1 MTYFIPIGV
10 IKDRITKM
18 YHKYLNGKLW
28 PYQLPCFINCFS
40 YDPAN
45 KAWLF
50 EDFICELEAAYSFK
64 INCILK
70 RQVISLNKNSSLISK
85 NYNSISWSPI
95 CTPLIQSNTDIWCE
109 HMAGLFNIYLYG
121 CVSPLVPECAVYLCL
136 YVCETHGKVILVLRY
151 QGWTIIDP

>member
-18 YHKYLNGKLW
+18 YHKYLNEKLW

-50 EDFICELEAAYSFK
+50 EDFICELEASYSFK
-64 INCILK
+64 ISCILK
-70 RQVISLNKNSSLISK
+70 RQVTFLKKNSSLISK
-85 NYNSISWSPI
+85 IYNSISWSPI
-95 CTPLIQSNTDIWCE
+95 CTPLFVLPLFRVIQILDVSTWQLFLIYIYMGVSVHWFLSVLCIFVCMCVK
-109 HMAGLFNIYLYG
+109 HMARSFWY
-121 CVSPLVPECAVYLCL
+121 
-136 YVCETHGKVILVLRY
+136 
-151 QGWTIIDP
+151 